1 MQINPR
7 LAEVLQVVCLAVK
20 YLNCVVAHNLK
31 YELCVCARACA
42 QGPEKCPGLSSGCSC
57 WDRVGQK
64 DLELYSILCH
74 AVILRSCELF

>member
-31 YELCVCARACA
+31 YELCVPGHVHRAQRSALGSALGAPAGTGWARRTWSCT
-42 QGPEKCPGLSSGCSC
+42 PSSAM
-57 WDRVGQK
+57 
-64 DLELYSILCH
+64 L
-74 AVILRSCELF
+74 